1 MRYGSG
7 VIATST
13 VWALLMAALGAAVVI
28 VTRQGTI
35 TGALAGLLVA
45 ALAILGLGP
54 GTLLPLAVFV
64 LGAGALTR
72 VGRGIKERHGAAE
85 AHHGRRG
92 AAHVAANLGIPMLLA
107 VAGLVAGPDG
117 SRADFLRV
125 AFVASLCAAF
135 ADTAAT
141 ETGPLARGQAYS
153 LRTFPPRRVPH
164 GTEGGVSLAG
174 VAAAAIAAAACAG
187 AATLTRAIPGGAW
200 AFVAAAGLVATL
212 FESVLAGTPAGQI
225 LGHHGRNAAASAVA
239 AGAAFAAWTAAV
251 AAAGATSYS

>member
-7 VIATST
+7 VIATPT
-13 VWALLMAALGAAVVI
+13 VWALLLAALGAAVVI
-28 VTRQGTI
+28 VTRQGTL

-45 ALAILGLGP
+45 VLAVLGLGP

-72 VGRGIKERHGAAE
+72 LGRATKERYGAAE

-92 AAHVAANLGIPMLLA
+92 AAHVAANLGIPMLLS
-107 VAGLVAGPDG
+107 VAGLIVGLAG
-117 SRADFLRV
+117 STADLLRV

-141 ETGPLARGQAYS
+141 EAGPLARGQAYS
-153 LRTFPPRRVPH
+153 LRTIPPRRVPH

-174 VAAAAIAAAACAG
+174 VAAAAMAAGTCAA

-200 AFVAAAGLVATL
+200 PHVAMAGLVATL
-212 FESVLAGTPAGQI
+212 LESMLAVTPLGRT

-239 AGAAFAAWTAAV
+239 AAAAWAAWTAAV
-251 AAAGATSYS
+251 AATGATSYS